1 MPRRTDRMRDDDN
14 ATLRRTIS
22 GETDAANAIDAD
34 DDDETRFGEPDDG
47 VGVGDVVGVGDGEDD
62 DFSADTNADTDDDDT
77 DSDTKDDTGT
87 ARPVNSPP
95 RRRTL
100 LERVRDWA
108 NASGDY
114 NVNSPP
120 RRRTLLEQFT
130 DSSPA
135 PSPVDTDNA
144 PLGLTDYKPVYNR
157 LIDTIHNTP
166 NDYETIARLF
176 DDFTARLTGA
186 YSEERVED
194 ATRAIVELSSLVF
207 GVVPYP
213 YNSAILADL
222 MELASYAGYVDAQQL
237 FYVWATILDCANLVR
252 EYGYD
257 EAIRR
262 SFGVTRRVIQNFP
275 EEEWRDI
282 IRVFLKDTGENDG
295 TETEPQQ
302 DISAGGSG
310 KTNEADADSIAD
322 ANSTDIEILDM
333 DIDSVGGQQTPV
345 QGTQGT
351 SVDANKK
358 LDELHNDYIA
368 SVGNTTKIGQ
378 HSKGYI
384 SYHTG

>member
-47 VGVGDVVGVGDGEDD
+47 VGVGDGEDD
-62 DFSADTNADTDDDDT
+62 DFSADTDADTDDDDT
-77 DSDTKDDTGT
+77 DSDTKDDMGT

-130 DSSPA
+130 DSSPTA
-135 PSPVDTDNA
+135 SPVDTDNA
-144 PLGLTDYKPVYNR
+144 PLGLTDYKPLYNQ
-157 LIDTIHNTP
+157 LVEAVHNTP

-176 DDFTARLTGA
+176 DDFTARLTGEF
-186 YSEERVED
+186 SEERVED

-213 YNSAILADL
+213 YNSAILTDL

-237 FYVWATILDCANLVR
+237 FYVWATILDCARLVR
-252 EYGYD
+252 DYGYD

-262 SFGVTRRVIQNFP
+262 TFGVTRRAIQNYP
-275 EEEWRDI
+275 EDKWREI
-282 IRVFLKDTGENDG
+282 IRLFLKNTGENDG
-295 TETEPQQ
+295 TETEPQHG
-302 DISAGGSG
+302 ISAGGIRAT
-310 KTNEADADSIAD
+310 KDADAVSIPDADTTNIEPDSGTDQPESGTGTPTETPASTPKLLTPQGYNAMDERAPRSVPNYTPLGKRYEED
-322 ANSTDIEILDM
+322 A
-333 DIDSVGGQQTPV
+333 P
-345 QGTQGT
+345 
-351 SVDANKK
+351 
-358 LDELHNDYIA
+358 
-368 SVGNTTKIGQ
+368 
-378 HSKGYI
+378 
-384 SYHTG
+384 